1 MLTSIYGKLKYVCQ
15 FTLYCDACISP
26 IQILLNTLTVFPG
39 IQTREHHVKSWAY
52 TLKFEVKVNDFLE
65 TTLIRKYYL
74 GILRKTEKWT

>member
-1 MLTSIYGKLKYVCQ
+1 
-15 FTLYCDACISP
+15 
-26 IQILLNTLTVFPG
+26 VFPG